1 MNGAFLG
8 PSFSSSEAES
18 QLRELGAKFSRKSR
32 EEVLELTAKSIAS
45 GSAVGWFQGRMEF
58 GPRSLGNRSIL
69 ADPRSR
75 DTQRELNLKVKY
87 RESFR
92 PFAPSILI
100 DQVSNWFEFQGESA
114 YMLFVADVTAR
125 KRIEMTELQKRLFG
139 IDQLNIARSE
149 VPAITHVD
157 YSARLQTVSI
167 ATNPLYYQL
176 INKFFSL
183 TGCPMLVN
191 TSFNVRGEP
200 IVCTP
205 GDAFRCFMGTELDLL
220 VIEDIVVHKR
230 EQDESLRLDYKTE
243 FELD

>member
-1 MNGAFLG
+1 
-8 PSFSSSEAES
+8 
-18 QLRELGAKFSRKSR
+18 
-32 EEVLELTAKSIAS
+32 
-45 GSAVGWFQGRMEF
+45 
-58 GPRSLGNRSIL
+58 
-69 ADPRSR
+69 
-75 DTQRELNLKVKY
+75 VKY